1 MIRDPPRSTLFPYT
15 TLSRSGSVDPQ
26 VGEAD
31 GAVAGGGA
39 DVERGRPLQRARAG
53 GQGDRDVLAGAE
65 ADGRVVAEGVTALDD
80 PLGAE
85 GGAGGFAF
93 RAGAGKEPGG

>member
-39 DVERGRPLQRARAG
+39 DVERGRPLERARAG

-65 ADGRVVAEGVTALDD
+65 ADGRVVAEGVTALQHR
-80 PLGAE
+80 LRSE
-85 GGAGGFAF
+85 GGRGGEEGRSRWA
-93 RAGAGKEPGG
+93 PDP